1 MSKAS
6 NDMMDM
12 LHRKVAEGLLERIQS
27 GDATAAEFSA
37 AIKFL
42 KDNGIEALPVE
53 GSPLFNLVDSL
64 PFDSNSLQVN

>member
-6 NDMMDM
+6 NDIMDM

-64 PFDSNSLQVN
+64 PFDANSLQVN

>member
-1 MSKAS
+1 MSKAT
-6 NDMMDM
+6 NDMMDA

-42 KDNGIEALPVE
+42 KDNGIEAIPVV
-53 GSPLFNLVDSL
+53 GSPLQSLVDSL
-64 PFDSNSLQVN
+64 PFDAESLQH

>member
-1 MSKAS
+1 MTASKDIMEA
-6 NDMMDM
+6 
-12 LHRKVAEGLLERIQS
+12 LHTSVATGLLERIQT
-27 GDATAAEFSA
+27 GEATAAEFSA

-64 PFDSNSLQVN
+64 PFDSDSLVN

>member
-64 PFDSNSLQVN
+64 PFDANSLQVN